1 MYYGLGEIMRMCRI
15 IPDIL
20 ALALLYRYVF
30 YKKWKG
36 AQLFLKS
43 VFYLYLCGV
52 LLVTLMPI
60 ISNLP
65 LIFNHPYIGMNL
77 RPYVD
82 LLMQRGNYKVQI
94 ILNIVMMVPFGFLY
108 PLIYKKKLPIVL
120 ISAYLMSLSIELFQP
135 LISGA

>member
-1 MYYGLGEIMRMCRI
+1 MRLYRI

-36 AQLFLKS
+36 TQLFLKS

-82 LLMQRGNYKVQI
+82 LLMQRAITK
-94 ILNIVMMVPFGFLY
+94 FR
-108 PLIYKKKLPIVL
+108 
-120 ISAYLMSLSIELFQP
+120 LF
-135 LISGA
+135 